1 MRNPHTGKLSRAMQ
15 LSAMRIEMVNAVAQ
29 LLCLGPVLLL
39 PLVEP
44 CNGEHFSSKERQSQR
59 HCLTMPL
66 FVFGASMMD
75 VGENAQALPLRSRTE
90 FPPYGI
96 DYFSRPSK
104 RYSNGRLIVDF
115 INQGLG
121 NGLGQDPFLASVN
134 PNFTC
139 GVNFASSG
147 AKARNATVSGDG
159 SSSIGLFS
167 FSVQVDQYRLFKE
180 SVLSRAGPDDTSLP
194 SVQDFLDG
202 LYLVEIAHNDY
213 TNFIDLYPYYDME
226 GNISTT
232 ISAIETSL
240 KRLHTSGAVNIV
252 VMNLI
257 PLGCTPIMLG
267 IRDPPLDE
275 QDEYGC
281 FAAFNNLVDL
291 HNERLE
297 GMLQNLSSE
306 LPLANWSLFDM
317 NSIFTDAIHHPE
329 NYGINYTRQACCGVG
344 GGEYNFNASILCG
357 DSGYIDGVLTRAWR
371 CDDPASYIFWD
382 SMHPVESFAE
392 IVANG
397 FLTGEYVTS
406 FQNSTIIEEGASFRR
421 PQKL

>member
-1 MRNPHTGKLSRAMQ
+1 MM
-15 LSAMRIEMVNAVAQ
+15 NAVAQ
-29 LLCLGPVLLL
+29 LMCLGLVLLL
-39 PLVEP
+39 LLVEP
-44 CNGEHFSSKERQSQR
+44 CNGEHFSSQELQSHR
-59 HCLTMPL
+59 HCPTTPL

-96 DYFSRPSK
+96 DYFSHPSK

-121 NGLGQDPFLASVN
+121 NGLGEDPFLASVK

-180 SVLSRAGPDDTSLP
+180 SIPSRAGSDDSSLP

-202 LYLVEIAHNDY
+202 LYLVEIGHNDY
-213 TNFIDLYPYYDME
+213 TNFVDLYPYYNME
-226 GNISTT
+226 GNVSTT
-232 ISAIETSL
+232 IAAMETSL
-240 KRLHTSGAVNIV
+240 KRLHASGAVNIV

-257 PLGCTPIMLG
+257 PFGCTPIMLG

-281 FAAFNNLVDL
+281 FAAFNDLADL
-291 HNERLE
+291 HNARLE
-297 GMLQNLSSE
+297 GMLQKLSSE
-306 LPLANWSLFDM
+306 LPSANWSLFDM

-329 NYGINYTRQACCGVG
+329 TYGINYTRQACCGVG
-344 GGEYNFNASILCG
+344 GEYNFNASILCG
-357 DSGYIDGVLTRAWR
+357 ETGYIDGVLTRAWR
-371 CDDPASYIFWD
+371 CDDPSSYIFWD

-406 FQNSTIIEEGASFRR
+406 FQNSTIEEGPSFRR